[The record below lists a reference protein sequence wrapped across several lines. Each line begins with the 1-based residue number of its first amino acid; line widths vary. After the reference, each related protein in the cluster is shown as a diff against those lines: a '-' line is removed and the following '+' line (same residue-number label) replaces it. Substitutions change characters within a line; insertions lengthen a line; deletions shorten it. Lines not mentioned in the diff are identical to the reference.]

1 MSVSMSVTLS
11 VCICECYNECIYECL
26 YECIY
31 ECYNDCYLPALQAFS
46 DYQIQQ
52 LTSNFIDQ
60 FGLSDEEFSQT
71 SDNRIE

>member
-11 VCICECYNECIYECL
+11 VCICECYN
-26 YECIY
+26 ECIY